1 MTATVR
7 SLDLDAG
14 EVARFAA
21 MAAQWWDP
29 NGPMKPLHRIN
40 PVRLA
45 FLKRAICA
53 HFGRDER
60 DIRALSGLKVLDI
73 GCGGGL
79 LCEPLAR
86 MGAEVTGIEPAE
98 ETIAVARAHAEESG
112 LAIRYVAGL
121 AEALFDTGEQFDIV
135 LAMEVV
141 EHVPNVDA
149 FVAAAA
155 SLVRPGGF
163 FAGSTLNRTLRSY
176 ALAIVGAEY
185 VLRWLPV
192 GTHSW
197 EKFVTPREFEAA
209 LISAG
214 LEPLA
219 VEGMVFNPLAD
230 EWRLA
235 RDTAVNYF
243 VTAARRG
250 QP

>member
-7 SLDLDAG
+7 PGDVDTD

-29 NGPMKPLHRIN
+29 QGPMKPLHRIN
-40 PVRLA
+40 PVRLG
-45 FLKRAICA
+45 FLKRQICA
-53 HFGRDER
+53 HFGREDGE
-60 DIRALSGLKVLDI
+60 IRALSGLKVLDI

-86 MGAEVTGIEPAE
+86 MGAAVTGIEPAE
-98 ETIAVARAHAEESG
+98 ETIAFARAHAAEG
-112 LAIRYVAGL
+112 NLPIRYVAGL
-121 AEALFDTGEQFDIV
+121 AEALAGAGEQFDIV

-141 EHVPNVDA
+141 EHVPDVGA
-149 FVAAAA
+149 FLATAA

-209 LISAG
+209 LEKAG
-214 LEPLA
+214 LERMAL
-219 VEGMVFNPLAD
+219 EGLVYNPLAD
-230 EWRLA
+230 DWRLA

-243 VTAARRG
+243 ITAAKRG
-250 QP
+250 